1 MPGATCSRQ
10 GRAVWDLRGAL
21 CWGVLLGALFAVV
34 SSMSL
39 FLAAAATMTASV
51 DFIAGTLILLH
62 PFSSI

>member
-1 MPGATCSRQ
+1 
-10 GRAVWDLRGAL
+10 
-21 CWGVLLGALFAVV
+21 VLLGALFAVV